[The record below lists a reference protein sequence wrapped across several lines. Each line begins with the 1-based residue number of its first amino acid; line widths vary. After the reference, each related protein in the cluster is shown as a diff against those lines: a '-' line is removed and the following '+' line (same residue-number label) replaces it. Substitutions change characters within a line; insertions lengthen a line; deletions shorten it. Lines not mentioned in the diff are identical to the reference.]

1 MAAVAGRAAAGAL
14 PASVLEGLAAALE
27 RGALVPA
34 ASAMQIE
41 RVAGSPHAGAAAAM
55 LAALSVEGMTARQA
69 AATLHLLAEARR
81 AAEAKPRPV
90 LVWSDLDV
98 RGSRDTV
105 VVARELFRTAARSVL
120 VSTLSIGHRAKDGEP
135 PGHPLLRPLAERM
148 AAEPGLHARLFL
160 NLTRKEWQRGAPA
173 AQVAVEFG
181 RWFRRDLWP
190 WERLPE
196 VYYDPRSL
204 DEVGE
209 PAFLHAKCIVID
221 DERALVTSANL
232 TETAHVRNIEAGVL
246 LEDPVFAKELRLS
259 FEALISRGLV
269 HRVRFD

>member
-1 MAAVAGRAAAGAL
+1 
-14 PASVLEGLAAALE
+14 
-27 RGALVPA
+27 
-34 ASAMQIE
+34 
-41 RVAGSPHAGAAAAM
+41 
-55 LAALSVEGMTARQA
+55 
-69 AATLHLLAEARR
+69 
-81 AAEAKPRPV
+81 
-90 LVWSDLDV
+90 
-98 RGSRDTV
+98 
-105 VVARELFRTAARSVL
+105 
-120 VSTLSIGHRAKDGEP
+120 
-135 PGHPLLRPLAERM
+135 
-148 AAEPGLHARLFL
+148 
-160 NLTRKEWQRGAPA
+160 
-173 AQVAVEFG
+173 
-181 RWFRRDLWP
+181 
-190 WERLPE
+190 